1 MGIHF
6 LKYISEIFQ
15 IIAIMFWTGSLIVIV
30 FILYPQINRFKENK
44 KIITQIFVESIHKI
58 EYFLIIAIILLWS
71 GILIYLTT
79 AASNPLK
86 SKIYILHILLSG
98 IMSVFTLLKI
108 FWIQHTIVKSEKSL
122 RLFSQPELQNAI
134 DKKLD
139 NYNKAYYFLSVVN
152 LVIIFT
158 IILLNQF

>member
-15 IIAIMFWTGSLIVIV
+15 IIAIIFWTGSLIVIV
-30 FILYPQINRFKENK
+30 FILYPQINRFKESK
-44 KIITQIFVESIHKI
+44 KIITQIFVESINKV
-58 EYFLIIAIILLWS
+58 EYILIIALILLWS
-71 GILIYLTT
+71 GILIHLTT

-86 SKIYILHILLSG
+86 SKMYILYLLLSG
-98 IMSVFTLLKI
+98 MMSVFTLLKI
-108 FWIQHTIVKSEKSL
+108 FWIQHTIIKSEKSL
-122 RLFSQPELQNAI
+122 RLFTQHELKNSI

-139 NYNKAYYFLSVVN
+139 NYNKAYYFISLVN

-158 IILLNQF
+158 IILINQF